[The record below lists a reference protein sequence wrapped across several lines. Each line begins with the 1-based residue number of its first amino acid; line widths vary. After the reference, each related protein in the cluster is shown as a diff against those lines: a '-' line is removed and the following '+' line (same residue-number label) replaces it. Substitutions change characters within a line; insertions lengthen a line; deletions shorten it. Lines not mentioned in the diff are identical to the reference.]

1 MQSIIVHWKMES
13 CREGQAVL
21 PVMMIRLVAN
31 LAGSESL
38 SRRNLP
44 ILSPAGITGRPRNSF
59 TPLGEGPH
67 S

>member
-44 ILSPAGITGRPRNSF
+44 ILSPAGIT
-59 TPLGEGPH
+59 
-67 S
+67 